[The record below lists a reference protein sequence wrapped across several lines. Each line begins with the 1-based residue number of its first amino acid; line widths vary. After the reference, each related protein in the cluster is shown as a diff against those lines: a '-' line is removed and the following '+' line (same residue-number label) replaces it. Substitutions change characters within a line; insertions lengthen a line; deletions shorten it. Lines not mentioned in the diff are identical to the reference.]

1 MAVKGQARAGKSAR
15 DRLVRALLQEAFDSY
30 EGDGTL
36 LHQPQA
42 LPGLT
47 LAQVAERADLSRPSV
62 SLVREQLRLVL
73 AEPAGP
79 HGAQG
84 TALDPSQGV
93 TFGVEFRQTELT
105 VCIADLHGR
114 PLDEPWREGK
124 RIDEDP
130 RLTLDRAAA
139 LINEALAATGRHSDE
154 VVGVGMSLAHPVD
167 PRTTGAVRALSMSED
182 RGWRPW
188 EGLGDVRQQLRQRL
202 RWDESSGPTL
212 QAFIADNDANLSA
225 IAEQHWGALRGKRNA
240 LYVFWGEG
248 VGAGVIAGD
257 KLQRGVGGI
266 AGAIGHMPLLDG
278 PDTLKCPRC
287 GLTGCL
293 ETVVSASA
301 ILGRAGL
308 EDQPEA
314 INRLLEEAATD
325 RGSTAFEAL
334 DEAAFHLGRA
344 LGICLHVL
352 NPEAIVIGGSI
363 GFTAFELFRNDGLER
378 GLRRQAASSARE
390 DVNSGG
396 IHRGRFL
403 AHTGIRGA
411 IARTLW
417 EFLPD
422 YLERRSDRLAHAT
435 AR

>member
-1 MAVKGQARAGKSAR
+1 MATKGQARAGRSAR

-36 LHQPQA
+36 LHQRQA
-42 LPGLT
+42 LPGLS
-47 LAQVAERADLSRPSV
+47 LAQVATSAKLSRPSV
-62 SLVREQLRLVL
+62 SLVREQLRPVL
-73 AEPAGP
+73 AEPLGP

-84 TALDPSQGV
+84 IALDPAQGV
-93 TFGVEFRQTELT
+93 AFGIEFRQTELT

-114 PLDEPWREGK
+114 PLGEPRKEGK

-130 RLTLDRAAA
+130 RLTLDRAAT
-139 LINEALAATGRHSDE
+139 LINDALATAGRRSDE

-167 PRTTGAVRALSMSED
+167 PRTTGAVRALSMTED
-182 RGWRPW
+182 HGWKPW

-202 RWDESSGPTL
+202 RWDESSGPSL
-212 QAFIADNDANLSA
+212 QAFVADNDANLSA
-225 IAEQHWGALRGKRNA
+225 IAEQHWGALHGMRNA

-248 VGAGVIAGD
+248 VGAGVIAGGE
-257 KLQRGVGGI
+257 LQRGVGGI

-293 ETVVSASA
+293 ETAVSANA
-301 ILGRAGL
+301 ILTRAGL
-308 EDQPEA
+308 EDRSGA
-314 INRLLEEAATD
+314 IGGLVDEAAAD
-325 RGSTAFEAL
+325 SSSAAFEAL

-363 GFTAFELFRNDGLER
+363 GFAGFDLFRNGGLER

-396 IHRGRFL
+396 IHRGRFF

-411 IARTLW
+411 IAKTLW
-417 EFLPD
+417 EFLPA
-422 YLERRSDRLAHAT
+422 YLERRSDRLAQASE
-435 AR
+435 R

>member
-15 DRLVRALLQEAFDSY
+15 DRLVHALLQDAFDSY
-30 EGDGTL
+30 VGDGTDL
-36 LHQPQA
+36 RQPE
-42 LPGLT
+42 PRGLT
-47 LAQVAERADLSRPSV
+47 LAEVAQSAELSRPSV
-62 SLVREQLRLVL
+62 AVVREQLRPVL

-93 TFGVEFRQTELT
+93 AFGVEFRQTELT

-114 PLDEPWREGK
+114 PLGEPWQEDK
-124 RIDEDP
+124 RIDDDP

-139 LINEALAATGRHSDE
+139 LINESLAAAGRRSDE

-188 EGLGDVRQQLRQRL
+188 EGLGDVRQHLRQRL
-202 RWDESSGPTL
+202 RWDESSAPSL
-212 QAFIADNDANLSA
+212 KAFIADNDANLSA
-225 IAEQHWGALRGKRNA
+225 IAERHWGALRGRHNA

-248 VGAGVIAGD
+248 VGAGVIAGGG
-257 KLQRGVGGI
+257 LQRGAGGI
-266 AGAIGHMPLLDG
+266 AGAIGHMPLLEG

-287 GLTGCL
+287 GLSGCL
-293 ETVVSASA
+293 ETMVSAGA
-301 ILGRAGL
+301 ILARSGL
-308 EDQPEA
+308 AEEPGA
-314 INRLLEEAATD
+314 IDRLVDEAAADT
-325 RGSTAFEAL
+325 SSAAFQAL

-352 NPEAIVIGGSI
+352 NPEAIVLGGSI
-363 GFTAFELFRNDGLER
+363 GFAAFELFRNGGLER
-378 GLRRQAASSARE
+378 GLRRQAASSARD

-396 IHRGRFL
+396 IHRGRFY
-403 AHTGIRGA
+403 AHTAVRGA

-417 EFLPD
+417 EFLPE
-422 YLERRSDRLAHAT
+422 YLERRRNRLVHAT
-435 AR
+435 SP